1 MASCGVKSN
10 RTFPLTL
17 TASMT
22 RPLTE
27 KEDESIGRP
36 APWGVLSAQSMG
48 ATVRLTKDRRI
59 LMRNTVEAW
68 PAINMK
74 FTDLKNR
81 KVKHLEG
88 LKRRFPRLAGDL
100 FESTWS
106 GTICISANN
115 ANVFTEVEYGM
126 YAAGCYNA
134 SGIGLAVLFGTE
146 IANLASGNMTDS
158 IALIQ
163 TNSKPMLLPPQPF
176 LRWGIGLRLLRDR
189 FLARHEQ

>member
-1 MASCGVKSN
+1 
-10 RTFPLTL
+10 
-17 TASMT
+17 
-22 RPLTE
+22 
-27 KEDESIGRP
+27 
-36 APWGVLSAQSMG
+36 MG

-74 FTDLKNR
+74 FTDLKTR
-81 KVKHLEG
+81 KAKHLEG
-88 LKRRFPRLAGDL
+88 LKRRFPRLGGDL

-106 GTICISANN
+106 GTICISGNN
-115 ANVFTEVEYGM
+115 AHVFTEVEYGM

-176 LRWGIGLRLLRDR
+176 LRWGVGLRLLRDR
-189 FLARHEQ
+189 FLARQEQ